1 MRYSVCLTS
10 ATSKGQK
17 TKQQLTSHQ
26 TTYKYL
32 VFMRICIHVISL
44 YVRLYNFV
52 FTTDTW
58 YKEKQTGFWK
68 VFRAGDIPKAFH
80 MLGKSSVTELHPT
93 RKLLLMVDSTT
104 VNSNL
109 ANTTITLL
117 NLALYFLP
125 CVNVLEYHTMY
136 FDPIYPQCSIS
147 YCYYLR

>member
-1 MRYSVCLTS
+1 
-10 ATSKGQK
+10 
-17 TKQQLTSHQ
+17 
-26 TTYKYL
+26 
-32 VFMRICIHVISL
+32 MRICIHVISL
-44 YVRLYNFV
+44 YVHLYNFV

-58 YKEKQTGFWK
+58 YQEKQTGFWK
-68 VFRAGDIPKAFH
+68 VFRAGDTLKAFH